1 MLFYFIFFSDDYPR
15 RERPVT
21 PEEKLDPDEQF
32 EILSQV
38 LPDADP
44 TFLRI
49 QCEQLA
55 DNPDAL
61 KQFISDAIEN
71 KNYPTMKE
79 YLRKQQLSAQQKQ
92 YTTEFKVSKFL
103 EVIPDPVTY
112 FEDPQRQVRI
122 PEADMH
128 FVCTFL
134 RNEFSSLPIVTI
146 RSAVVTP
153 GCGLL
158 KVYRKLENTVKCK
171 SVRLL
176 RAKRKRV
183 PLPENCQNIP
193 LLQEVSVLKLVYTIS
208 TVNSY

>member
-1 MLFYFIFFSDDYPR
+1 MAVLLFFFSDYPR

-32 EILSQV
+32 EILAQV

-44 TFLRI
+44 TFLRM

-61 KQFISDAIEN
+61 KQFISDAIES
-71 KNYPTMKE
+71 KRYPTMKE

-112 FEDPQRQVRI
+112 FEDPQRQVQI
-122 PEADMH
+122 PEGDMH
-128 FVCTFL
+128 FVYTFL
-134 RNEFSSLPIVTI
+134 RNEFCSLPINTIKTVT
-146 RSAVVTP
+146 VTQ
-153 GCGLL
+153 GGGLL
-158 KVYRKLENTVKCK
+158 KIYRTLKNSVQNK
-171 SVRLL
+171 SVQLL
-176 RAKRKRV
+176 RTKRKRV

-193 LLQEVSVLKLVYTIS
+193 LLQEVSVLKLLFTNS